1 LSTTKASSG
10 EMRALEYFCVK
21 TAPALSMYFD
31 HDLWNGFIV
40 QASVAEP
47 AIRHAM
53 VALSILAEQRELRD
67 VGDTDNIREAPP
79 AEDEPAVL
87 SFPARIP
94 ETDPIALRSYN
105 TSVGRLSKLASSPGT
120 TDTVLLACILFVC
133 IELLRGD
140 AEAAIGH
147 FKGGMTIIADHI
159 ARPESSQSPRLIID
173 RVRNKILPVFNR
185 LEMLYALFGNDA
197 SWQYPTTLAESVPDT
212 FVSLEDARNSLVN
225 LLNLSLRFV
234 RTMDMCRY
242 ESSTIPA
249 LAFQEQAA
257 LLSQLVLWHQRFS
270 AHRTNST
277 FQFTSKD
284 LYACNILEIQRL
296 VASTWVSVATTPFE
310 SSHDAHIPTYAAAV
324 SLAEQLPALASS
336 HAQSGRYAR
345 TFTLDVEIVGP
356 IHWVSIKCRDPA
368 VRRRAIAVL
377 RGMHRHEGMW
387 DSRMAAIIAERVVA
401 VEEVGLEAG
410 GLPSEE
416 ARVHYSS
423 TDSWPGATS
432 ASYSITHQLKPDGV
446 YGDWEQRVERFASQH
461 VLACGITGLF
471 AT

>member
-1 LSTTKASSG
+1 
-10 EMRALEYFCVK
+10 
-21 TAPALSMYFD
+21 MYFD
-31 HDLWNGFIV
+31 HELWNGFIV

-67 VGDTDNIREAPP
+67 VDETGIVRETTLTD
-79 AEDEPAVL
+79 DEPAVL
-87 SFPARIP
+87 SFPAQIK
-94 ETDPIALRSYN
+94 ETDPVALRSYIA
-105 TSVGRLSKLASSPGT
+105 SVGRLSQLSSSPGT

-147 FKGGMTIIADHI
+147 FKGGMAIIADYI
-159 ARPESSQSPRLIID
+159 SRPESSQSSRLAFD
-173 RVRNKILPVFNR
+173 RVRNKMLPVFNR

-197 SWQYPTTLAESVPDT
+197 SWEYPTTLSESVPDA
-212 FVSLEDARNSLVN
+212 FVSLENARDSLVN

-234 RTMDMCRY
+234 QTMDVCRY
-242 ESSTIPA
+242 EPSAIPA
-249 LAFQEQAA
+249 SAFQEQTA
-257 LLSQLVLWHQRFS
+257 LRNRLLLWHQRFL
-270 AHRTNST
+270 AYRTRAASR
-277 FQFTSKD
+277 FTSKD

-310 SSHDAHIPTYAAAV
+310 CSHDAHISGYTEAV
-324 SLAEQLPALASS
+324 ILAESLPALANL
-336 HAQSGRYAR
+336 HAQSDRYTR

-356 IHWVSIKCRDPA
+356 IHWISIKCRDPA
-368 VRRRAIAVL
+368 IRRRAIGVL

-401 VEEVGLEAG
+401 VEEAG
-410 GLPSEE
+410 IETGELPSEQ
-416 ARVHYSS
+416 ARVHYSF
-423 TDSWPGATS
+423 TDSWAGATS
-432 ASYSITHQLKPDGV
+432 ANYSITHRLKPNGV
-446 YGDWEQRVERFASQH
+446 YADWHDMVEQFASQH
-461 VLACGITGLF
+461 VMACKITSLF

>member
-1 LSTTKASSG
+1 
-10 EMRALEYFCVK
+10 MRALEYFCLK
-21 TAPALSMYFD
+21 TAPGMSCYFD
-31 HDLWNGFIV
+31 ADFWNGFIV

-67 VGDTDNIREAPP
+67 INDTGNIREVLPGN
-79 AEDEPAVL
+79 DEPAVL
-87 SFPARIP
+87 SFPAQITT
-94 ETDPIALRSYN
+94 TDPVALRSYN
-105 TSVGRLSKLASSPGT
+105 TSVGRLSQLASSPGT

-140 AEAAIGH
+140 PEAAIGH
-147 FKGGMTIIADHI
+147 FKGGMAIIADYVS
-159 ARPESSQSPRLIID
+159 RPESSRSSRLISD
-173 RVRNKILPVFNR
+173 RVRTKMLPVFNR

-212 FVSLEDARNSLVN
+212 FVSLEHARDSLVN

-234 RTMDMCRY
+234 RTMDVCRY
-242 ESSTIPA
+242 EPSAIPA

-257 LLSQLVLWHQRFS
+257 LLGQLTLWHQRFS
-270 AHRTNST
+270 TYRTHSASR
-277 FQFTSKD
+277 FTSKD

-296 VASTWVSVATTPFE
+296 VAYTWVSVATTPFE
-310 SSHDAHIPTYAAAV
+310 SSHDVHLPAYTAAV
-324 SLAEQLPALASS
+324 SLAEQLPALAKS
-336 HAQSGRYAR
+336 HAQSDRYTR

-356 IHWVSIKCRDPA
+356 IHWISIKCREPS

-387 DSRMAAIIAERVVA
+387 DSRMAAIIAESVVA
-401 VEEVGLEAG
+401 AEEAG
-410 GLPSEE
+410 VDIQAGDFPSEE

-432 ASYSITHQLKPDGV
+432 ASYSITHRTKPCGV
-446 YGDWEQRVERFASQH
+446 YGDWGETTERFASQH
-461 VLACGITGLF
+461 VVACKITSLF